1 MERNIKH
8 RLFAGTVIFGMTLIP
23 LSLLAADTEI
33 EQIMKDRFEKF
44 EQMGEAYDEINR
56 EVELKNPDYAL
67 IKKHAIQIEV
77 WANEGLQWFP
87 VGSGPESGIK
97 TSTKAEV
104 WSKPAKFRA
113 LQDEFIIEARELKTI
128 SISGPLEKLS
138 AQFKKTGDVCSECH
152 ELYRK
157 KASLFSIFGN

>member
-77 WANEGLQWFP
+77 WA
-87 VGSGPESGIK
+87 
-97 TSTKAEV
+97 
-104 WSKPAKFRA
+104 
-113 LQDEFIIEARELKTI
+113 
-128 SISGPLEKLS
+128 
-138 AQFKKTGDVCSECH
+138 
-152 ELYRK
+152 
-157 KASLFSIFGN
+157 